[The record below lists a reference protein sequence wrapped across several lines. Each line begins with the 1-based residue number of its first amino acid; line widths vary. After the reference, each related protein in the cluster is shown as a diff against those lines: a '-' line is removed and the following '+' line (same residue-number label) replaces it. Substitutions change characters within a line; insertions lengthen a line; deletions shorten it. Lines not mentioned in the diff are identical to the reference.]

1 MWHLEGGGD
10 AVRQESCSSGLD
22 GPNGSVQIW
31 KPAAHKEDHGKME
44 NKKGGGQDGE
54 GLEVKPM
61 WQCSL
66 SKHLIITAV
75 LGGMDALR
83 GK

>member
-1 MWHLEGGGD
+1 
-10 AVRQESCSSGLD
+10 
-22 GPNGSVQIW
+22 
-31 KPAAHKEDHGKME
+31 ME